1 MNLDEITQDELVDG
15 WYSVAAGAHV
25 HNGKCYD
32 ENDSLGCVKI
42 RLLLSS
48 QPNLADRSIAWLLK
62 DYSLSRI
69 LTTTNMLKEK
79 LSATTDDG
87 SSTDGRD
94 LRIDREKLRS
104 YRADYA
110 RLLWRFYSLIDDAF
124 QHIDLD
130 HTGYIVPRELNWM
143 MTALGESL
151 TWDELAEM
159 IAECKVWGQKSK
171 KKLRRMEAEVR
182 NDHSFQK
189 LSVNGTAN
197 ERTLQRQ
204 REVGRRLLK
213 KWSLEG
219 ALSGTKLS
227 LNSSLT
233 NLCCP
238 STLCIGALCFL

>member
-1 MNLDEITQDELVDG
+1 MRTQHCVSQRQVIGEIQINLDEVTQDELVDG
-15 WYSVAAGAHV
+15 WYSVAAGRHV
-25 HNGKCYD
+25 HNDKSYD

-42 RLLLSS
+42 RMLLSS
-48 QPNLADRSIAWLLK
+48 QSNLADRSIAWLLK

-69 LTTTNMLKEK
+69 LSTTNMLKEK
-79 LSATTDDG
+79 LSATTDDR

-110 RLLWRFYSLIDDAF
+110 LLLWRFNSLIDDAF

-130 HTGYIVPRELNWM
+130 HTGYLQPRELNWM

-151 TWDELAEM
+151 TRQELAEM
-159 IAECKVWGQKSK
+159 VVECKVWGQKSK

-182 NDHSFQK
+182 NDATFQE
-189 LSVNGTAN
+189 SVNGTAN

-204 REVGRRLLK
+204 REVGKRLLK

-219 ALSGTKLS
+219 A
-227 LNSSLT
+227 
-233 NLCCP
+233 
-238 STLCIGALCFL
+238 